1 MDKDKII
8 VSVVIDKQALVDRAF
23 DISKNPSEFNEI
35 KKVIDG
41 KNQFTRDI
49 DEIDDEGKKE
59 NNTNLFAGIAL
70 DVILCDNQELGITKR
85 LNALEDKK
93 NSFLAKMKKLDELQ
107 KKVKNGEVHGVE
119 GFREL
124 LKIMGV
130 VSKYGN
136 LYDVKKNIICHAPVT
151 SSHFESILKK
161 GNVLPMMTGVT
172 TPKLCSVSTHQRNSS
187 VDAGAEY

>member
-8 VSVVIDKQALVDRAF
+8 VSVVIDKKALIDRAF
-23 DISKNPSEFNEI
+23 DISKNPSEFDEI

-70 DVILCDNQELGITKR
+70 DIILSDNQELEITKR
-85 LNALEDKK
+85 LNSLDDNK

-107 KKVKNGEVHGVE
+107 EKVKKGDVNCAE
-119 GFREL
+119 GLREL
-124 LKIMGV
+124 LKIMEEG
-130 VSKYGN
+130 
-136 LYDVKKNIICHAPVT
+136 
-151 SSHFESILKK
+151 E
-161 GNVLPMMTGVT
+161 
-172 TPKLCSVSTHQRNSS
+172 
-187 VDAGAEY
+187 

>member
-49 DEIDDEGKKE
+49 DEFDDERKKE

-70 DVILCDNQELGITKR
+70 DIILSDNPELAITKR
-85 LNALEDKK
+85 TNSLEDKK

-107 KKVKNGEVHGVE
+107 EKVKSGEMSSVE
-119 GFREL
+119 GLREL
-124 LKIMGV
+124 LKVM
-130 VSKYGN
+130 KE
-136 LYDVKKNIICHAPVT
+136 D
-151 SSHFESILKK
+151 E
-161 GNVLPMMTGVT
+161 
-172 TPKLCSVSTHQRNSS
+172 
-187 VDAGAEY
+187 

>member
-23 DISKNPSEFNEI
+23 DISKIPSEFNEI

-49 DEIDDEGKKE
+49 DEFDDERKKE

-70 DVILCDNQELGITKR
+70 DIILSDNPELAITKR
-85 LNALEDKK
+85 INSLEDKK

-107 KKVKNGEVHGVE
+107 EKVKSGEMSSVE
-119 GFREL
+119 GLREL
-124 LKIMGV
+124 LKVM
-130 VSKYGN
+130 
-136 LYDVKKNIICHAPVT
+136 KKD
-151 SSHFESILKK
+151 E
-161 GNVLPMMTGVT
+161 
-172 TPKLCSVSTHQRNSS
+172 
-187 VDAGAEY
+187 

>member
-1 MDKDKII
+1 MDNKDKII

-49 DEIDDEGKKE
+49 DEFDDERKKE
-59 NNTNLFAGIAL
+59 NNTNLFSGIAL

-85 LNALEDKK
+85 FKALEDKK

-107 KKVKNGEVHGVE
+107 EKVKNGEMPGVE
-119 GFREL
+119 GLREL
-124 LKIMGV
+124 LKVMEEG
-130 VSKYGN
+130 
-136 LYDVKKNIICHAPVT
+136 
-151 SSHFESILKK
+151 E
-161 GNVLPMMTGVT
+161 
-172 TPKLCSVSTHQRNSS
+172 
-187 VDAGAEY
+187 

>member
-8 VSVVIDKQALVDRAF
+8 VSVVIDKKALIDRAF
-23 DISKNPSEFNEI
+23 DISKNPSEFDEI

-70 DVILCDNQELGITKR
+70 DIILSDNQELEITKR
-85 LNALEDKK
+85 LNSLDDKK

-107 KKVKNGEVHGVE
+107 EKVKKGEVHGSE
-119 GFREL
+119 GLREL
-124 LKIMGV
+124 LKIMEEG
-130 VSKYGN
+130 
-136 LYDVKKNIICHAPVT
+136 
-151 SSHFESILKK
+151 E
-161 GNVLPMMTGVT
+161 
-172 TPKLCSVSTHQRNSS
+172 
-187 VDAGAEY
+187 

>member
-49 DEIDDEGKKE
+49 DEFDDERKKE

-70 DVILCDNQELGITKR
+70 DIILSDNPELAITKR
-85 LNALEDKK
+85 INSLEDKK

-107 KKVKNGEVHGVE
+107 EKVKSGEMSSVE
-119 GFREL
+119 GLREL
-124 LKIMGV
+124 
-130 VSKYGN
+130 SKVMKE
-136 LYDVKKNIICHAPVT
+136 D
-151 SSHFESILKK
+151 E
-161 GNVLPMMTGVT
+161 
-172 TPKLCSVSTHQRNSS
+172 
-187 VDAGAEY
+187 